1 VSDAI
6 RADNVDEGSPG
17 KTIIPPVSLRLSRTT
32 TWSGLET
39 KSVYTPAD
47 VTGDYEDKLGDP
59 GEYPFTRGSFP
70 KMYRSRM
77 WTLRNIVG
85 YGTAADTRRGI
96 ELARKAGQ
104 AGFNVV
110 PDVVSGVGTDPDHP
124 VMRTEVGLDGCS
136 LACVDD
142 LEVLLDGID
151 PTETDVAWHYTYNLY
166 PMAIAHARRHGY
178 DLTKL
183 QGSHQPDHLKYNLDG
198 GGDKFM
204 APARSHRMAVDT
216 IEYAVRHTPK
226 WALGFPQMYNIRER
240 GITPATEIALGL
252 AMVASTFEDLVA
264 RGVSVDEVAPSLAWV
279 SAVDVDVFEEVAKF
293 RALRRM
299 WARMVK
305 DRFGGSDPRGMRL
318 RIAVHTSGR
327 SLVYQQPLN
336 NLTRTALE
344 TFAAVAGGVQSVEAC
359 TYDEP
364 VGIPTHEARELAIR
378 QQLILAHEV
387 GAARTADPFG
397 GSYYVEALTDQLEAE
412 ALAIQATLEERGLV
426 KSVADGYLES
436 VMDEYNFRREEEIAA
451 GERIIIGLN
460 SFVPENEPEPRRFSF
475 DAAPVRDYINEFAAK
490 KARRNP
496 ERLGAAVGALFDA
509 ARSGINLI
517 PDMVEAFDADATVG
531 EVSGILR
538 LADGM
543 PYDPYLVID
552 SPFDLERRLYVGEV
566 TPAGR

>member
-1 VSDAI
+1 
-6 RADNVDEGSPG
+6 
-17 KTIIPPVSLRLSRTT
+17 
-32 TWSGLET
+32 
-39 KSVYTPAD
+39 
-47 VTGDYEDKLGDP
+47 
-59 GEYPFTRGSFP
+59 
-70 KMYRSRM
+70 
-77 WTLRNIVG
+77 
-85 YGTAADTRRGI
+85 
-96 ELARKAGQ
+96 
-104 AGFNVV
+104 
-110 PDVVSGVGTDPDHP
+110 
-124 VMRTEVGLDGCS
+124 
-136 LACVDD
+136 
-142 LEVLLDGID
+142 
-151 PTETDVAWHYTYNLY
+151 
-166 PMAIAHARRHGY
+166 
-178 DLTKL
+178 
-183 QGSHQPDHLKYNLDG
+183 
-198 GGDKFM
+198 
-204 APARSHRMAVDT
+204 
-216 IEYAVRHTPK
+216 
-226 WALGFPQMYNIRER
+226 
-240 GITPATEIALGL
+240 
-252 AMVASTFEDLVA
+252 MVASTFEDLIA

-299 WARMVK
+299 WARMIK

-496 ERLGAAVGALFDA
+496 ERLGAAVRALFDA
-509 ARSGINLI
+509 ARSGTNLI
-517 PDMVEAFDADATVG
+517 PDMVDAFDADATVG
-531 EVSGILR
+531 EVSGVLR

-543 PYDPYLVID
+543 PYDPYHVID
-552 SPFDLERRLYVGEV
+552 SPFDLERRLYVGADAL
-566 TPAGR
+566 AGR